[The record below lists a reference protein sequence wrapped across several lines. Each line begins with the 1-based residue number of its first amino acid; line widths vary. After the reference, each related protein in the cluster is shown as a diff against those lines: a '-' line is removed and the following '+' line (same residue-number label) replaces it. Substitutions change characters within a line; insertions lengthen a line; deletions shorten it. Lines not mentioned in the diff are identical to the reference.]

1 MRSPG
6 LLMRSQAAGAAS
18 RLEDG
23 SDSAPQ
29 PARVILDVPTSCL
42 NPLLHCYIS
51 KKQVEEN

>member
-18 RLEDG
+18 RLEDD